1 MKSWLVAGPV
11 FVSQESVNPDRATQ
25 EKIFKENA
33 LTSVKVNN
41 GKPVAPL
48 EIMQNTLQ
56 WKLISSGEDIVK
68 LDKVFGDND
77 KNYVYAYALAEIRAE
92 KPGMMRLGVGSD
104 DGIKIWLNGKLVHEN
119 WIPREANKDDDII
132 PLQLVKGSNQILL
145 KVQDMEQGWGFVA
158 RLLDEAVM
166 GNELVTVASSGNIE
180 KLNFLLKNGANIN
193 FKNSFGITPLIAAK
207 ITGREDVAQLLVKNG
222 AKEQTVPSPQNL
234 VDSYYASLKN
244 KEAPGI
250 AILVSKDGKV
260 MYEKG
265 FGYADIKRKKIVTPA
280 TKFRIGSVTKQFTAA
295 AILKLQEKNLLS
307 VTDKLSK
314 YIPDF
319 PRGDEV
325 TIHHLLTHT
334 SGIHSYTNKP
344 DFLNRVTKTIS
355 EDSLIR
361 YFKNDPYDFN
371 PGENYM
377 YNNSGYILLEY
388 IIGKVSGKTYADYLK
403 QTFFDP
409 LQMKNTGVHYAGI
422 KLENEALGYSGNNGK
437 YEDALNWDMSW
448 AGGAGALY
456 STLHD
461 LDIWNNALHSGKV
474 LSEPSLKASLT
485 TVVLNNG
492 NKPAMNYG
500 YGIMTA
506 KYRGLDNIHHSGGLH
521 GFVSQLVYYPKQ
533 KLSIVMFAN
542 NMTPD
547 IPLNPNKIAEAFA
560 WNEMEK
566 QPSSIET
573 MVPVDSLKLY
583 AGRYDFMNGA
593 VMQITLEGNK
603 LFAQLSGQEKF
614 EIFPSSQNEF
624 FWKVVEARIKFIRDD
639 NGVISHGVFRQ
650 NGQELNVKKL
660 KEEQIISIN
669 PVLLD
674 RYTGKYKYIN
684 DMVVTVSKEN
694 NRLFAQA
701 TGQGKL
707 EMFPVSDTQF
717 VLKDINAK
725 ITFKEEGGKV
735 NKLMLN
741 LNGTDSELPRME

>member
-1 MKSWLVAGPV
+1 MKSWLIAGPV
-11 FVSQESVNPDRATQ
+11 FVSEDSLNPDLPIQ
-25 EKIFKENA
+25 EKVFKENV
-33 LTSVKVNN
+33 LSSVKIVN
-41 GKPVAPL
+41 GQPAAPL
-48 EIMQNTLQ
+48 QIKKNILQ
-56 WKLISSGEDIVK
+56 WKMFSSGEDAVM
-68 LDKVFGDND
+68 LDKVFDEKERD
-77 KNYVYAYALAEIRAE
+77 YVYAYALAEIKAQ
-92 KPGMMRLGVGSD
+92 KPEIVTLGIGSD

-119 WIPREANKDDDII
+119 WVPRGVNKDDDII

-145 KVQDMEQGWGFVA
+145 KVQDMQQGWGFIA
-158 RLLDEAVM
+158 RLLDKTVLA
-166 GNELVTVASSGNIE
+166 NELVIAANSGNIE
-180 KLNFLLKNGANIN
+180 KINFLIKNGADVNVN
-193 FKNSFGITPLIAAK
+193 NASGITPLIAAK
-207 ITGREDVAQLLVKNG
+207 VSGREDVIQLLIKNG
-222 AKEQTVPSPQNL
+222 AKESIVPSAEIL

-250 AILVSKDGKV
+250 AILVSKEGKV
-260 MYEKG
+260 LYEKG
-265 FGYADIKRKKIVTPA
+265 FGYADIKGKKIVTPN

-295 AILKLQEKNLLS
+295 AILKLQENNLLS
-307 VTDKLSK
+307 VNDKLSK

-334 SGIHSYTNKP
+334 SGIHSYTGKP

-355 EDSLIR
+355 EDSLIQ
-361 YFKNDPYDFN
+361 YFKNDPYDFS
-371 PGENYM
+371 PGENYA
-377 YNNSGYILLEY
+377 YNNSGYFLLGY
-388 IIGKVSGKTYADYLK
+388 IVGKVSGKPYGEYLK
-403 QTFFDP
+403 QNFFEP
-409 LQMKNTGVHYAGI
+409 LKMKNTGVHYAGI
-422 KLENEALGYSGNNGK
+422 KLENEAHGYGNNNGK
-437 YEDALNWDMSW
+437 YDDALNWDMSW
-448 AGGAGALY
+448 AGAAGALY

-474 LSEPSLKASLT
+474 LRESSLKAALT

-506 KYRGLDNIHHSGGLH
+506 KYRGLDNIQHSGGLH

-533 KLSIVMFAN
+533 KLSIVMFSN
-542 NMTPD
+542 SMNPEVSFD
-547 IPLNPNKIAEAFA
+547 PNKIAEAFA

-566 QPSSIET
+566 QTSLIAT
-573 MVPVDSLKLY
+573 VVPVDSLKVY
-583 AGRYDFMNGA
+583 TGRFDFMNSA

-603 LFAQLSGQEKF
+603 LFAQLSGQGKF

-624 FWKVVEARIKFIRDD
+624 FWKVVDARIKFIKNDS
-639 NGVISHGVFRQ
+639 GVISHAIFRQ
-650 NGQELNVKKL
+650 NGQELNVKKM
-660 KEEQIISIN
+660 KEEVIVTIN

-674 RYTGKYKYIN
+674 KYSGNYKFIN
-684 DMVVTVSKEN
+684 DMVVTISKEKDK
-694 NRLFAQA
+694 LFAQA

-717 VLKDINAK
+717 VLKEINAK